1 MTIEDFVAEVREGRG
16 GILFI
21 EGGPGS
27 GKTHTL
33 DVLDEKARASG
44 VRVLYA
50 QCSRRE
56 TAEPWGVVRQLL
68 GFSLHEYLADDEN
81 ITPHRLETELSDIV
95 APQHQRTDSDY
106 DFISYIH
113 SFFVR
118 LASLTPTIIAV

>member
-1 MTIEDFVAEVREGRG
+1 MAIEDFVAEVREGRG

-33 DVLDEKARASG
+33 DLLDEKARASG

-68 GFSLHEYLADDEN
+68 GFSLHEYLADDGN
-81 ITPHRLETELSDIV
+81 ITPHRLETEVSDIV
-95 APQHQRTDSDY
+95 APQQQGTDSAY
-106 DFISYIH
+106 HLLSSIS
-113 SFFVR
+113 SSVV
-118 LASLTPTIIAV
+118 SLTSATP